1 MTNKFKPL
9 FIEISWIMLSILLT
23 LLITGFIFD
32 WSLLENT
39 IDIHLHDTYFVLSLG
54 TFLFPLFFLLNI
66 VIFSIKEARQ
76 GFCKTVPNI
85 IILLSGLLLIIYLT
99 NLSKN
104 FIRVGTTF
112 SRGWTA
118 YPPLAALHEAQQEQ
132 MKEHLLVTIIVNSIT
147 VLQLVVTLALLYISF
162 LWGRNWKHSS

>member
-1 MTNKFKPL
+1 MINKFKPV
-9 FIEISWIMLSILLT
+9 FIEISWIMISILFT

-32 WSLLENT
+32 WSLPEST
-39 IDIHLHDTYFVLSLG
+39 IDIHLHDTYFVFSLG
-54 TFLFPLFFLLNI
+54 TILLPLFFLLNI
-66 VIFSIKEARQ
+66 VIFSIRETRQ
-76 GFCKTVPNI
+76 GFCRTIPNI

-112 SRGWTA
+112 SDGWTA
-118 YPPLAALHEAQQEQ
+118 YPPLAALQEAQQEQ

-147 VLQLVVTLALLYISF
+147 VLQLLVTLALFYISF
-162 LWGRNWKHSS
+162 LWGRHGKRSS